1 MKLSIKVIPA
11 LTIAFL
17 IIAASTS
24 APMASANSQQIP
36 PEGTVLIFGKKK
48 SMYECRKGRVGT
60 TIQLQVMN
68 AGRWK
73 TVSAARLRKNL
84 ALCPNQIARF
94 DWLVDALGTP
104 TGAECGV
111 PTFVVQLK
119 TVSTS
124 TKQTGNVWAMEQYS
138 SEADYFRMMKG
149 ALDKVFLGK
158 CD

>member
-1 MKLSIKVIPA
+1 MKMIPVLTLVF
-11 LTIAFL
+11 LTIAGS
-17 IIAASTS
+17 AS

-36 PEGTVLIFGKKK
+36 PDGTVLIFGKKK
-48 SMYECRKGRVGT
+48 SMHECRTGRIGT

-73 TVSAARLRKNL
+73 TVSTARLRKNL
-84 ALCPNQIARF
+84 ALCPKQIARF
-94 DWLVDALGTP
+94 DWLVDALGTS

-124 TKQTGNVWAMEQYS
+124 TKQTGNVWAMKQYS
-138 SEADYFRMMKG
+138 SESDYFRMMKG
-149 ALDKVFLGK
+149 ALDKLFLGK